1 MKLPNFTHPLFEVG
15 EHNAKEIY
23 IFFLNLDTV
32 LSDLSPEIS
41 GRYLKTREML
51 RCRKLQAF
59 GSQDG

>member
-1 MKLPNFTHPLFEVG
+1 MKLPNFTHPLFEVD
-15 EHNAKEIY
+15 EHNAKKN
-23 IFFLNLDTV
+23 IFLFLNLDTV